1 MHYSFF
7 MWLVFDHLDQ
17 VQYDQKSGRYRVE
30 KAGNLRLF
38 NEIDYVRLT
47 TATASATPTF
57 C

>member
-30 KAGNLRLF
+30 KVGNLRLF
-38 NEIDYVRLT
+38 NENVYVRLT